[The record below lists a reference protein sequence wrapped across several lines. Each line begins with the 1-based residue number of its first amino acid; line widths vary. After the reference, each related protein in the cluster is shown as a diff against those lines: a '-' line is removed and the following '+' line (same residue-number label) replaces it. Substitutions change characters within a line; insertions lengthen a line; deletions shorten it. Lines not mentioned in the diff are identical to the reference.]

1 MKKAFYTVLTLLLAA
16 NLFGGAFLSFFH
28 VSSDDNNITL
38 NWQTTQEINVK
49 EYSVE
54 RRSSSGP
61 FTEIALVAAKGNNSV
76 YSYVDENAFKT
87 NDALYLY
94 RLKIIEND
102 GTYSYSI
109 EVAVSHNPTTV
120 KRTWGSVKAL
130 FR

>member
-1 MKKAFYTVLTLLLAA
+1 MKRIFSTILVLFISINLL
-16 NLFGGAFLSFFH
+16 GGAYLSFFH

-38 NWQTTQEINVK
+38 NWQTAQEINLK

-54 RRSSSGP
+54 RRSSTGP
-61 FTEIALVAAKGNNSV
+61 FTEIAKISAKGNNSV

-87 NDALYLY
+87 TNSLYVY
-94 RLKIIEND
+94 RLKIIDND
-102 GTYSYSI
+102 NSYTYSQ
-109 EVAVSHNPTTV
+109 EVAVSHSTTDI